1 VETFLRKYLWM
12 LDAAVVA
19 ACSALLALSAA
30 SLVKSRFSGLTVAS
44 RPGFRLRTSPYEPA
58 HNKRPDAILRRN
70 MFCSTC
76 PPILDGEGAPDA
88 GTDNASPELQA
99 TTLPLKLVAV
109 MFAPS
114 SNEQKWNTAVIRDN
128 DSKTIGAFAV
138 GAQVDGATLVDIL
151 NTRVYLNHAGTT
163 EYLDLLS
170 PPKAAPPASP
180 RPAPPPRPKGDT
192 FSLELDRG
200 IKKVGEHSY
209 ELQRST
215 LESVLG
221 NIALLSR
228 SARIVPDIR
237 GGKPYGFRLF
247 AVRPD
252 GPFAKIGLQNGD
264 VIVSINGLEMTS
276 PEKAL
281 EVYGKLKSA
290 SHLALGLE
298 RTGKKLSQDYTIR

>member
-1 VETFLRKYLWM
+1 
-12 LDAAVVA
+12 
-19 ACSALLALSAA
+19 
-30 SLVKSRFSGLTVAS
+30 
-44 RPGFRLRTSPYEPA
+44 
-58 HNKRPDAILRRN
+58 

-76 PPILDGEGAPDA
+76 PPLLGEGEPDA
-88 GTDNASPELQA
+88 GVGEAALEPQA
-99 TTLPLKLVAV
+99 TTLPLELVAV
-109 MFAPS
+109 MYAPS
-114 SNEQKWNTAVIRDN
+114 AKEQKWDTAVIRDK
-128 DSKTIGAFAV
+128 DSKAIGAFAV

-151 NTRVYLNHAGTT
+151 DTRVYLDNAGTT

-170 PPKAAPPASP
+170 PPKPAPTAAS
-180 RPAPPPRPKGDT
+180 RPAPAQRPKGDAFT
-192 FSLELDRG
+192 LELDRG

-228 SARIVPDIR
+228 SARIVPELR

-264 VIVSINGLEMTS
+264 TIISINGLEMTS

-298 RTGKKLSQDYTIR
+298 RTGKKIAQDYTIR